1 MDQLKFNPVSAVF
14 AGAISGIV
22 TLTYSVSYAALI
34 FSGPLNPYF
43 SVGISVALISA
54 ALIAFI
60 VALGSSFSFSIAGPD
75 SNASAIIALMTNAMV
90 VSLAGDPEAMLSTV
104 VASIAFSSVVV
115 GVFLFTVGKLKLGY
129 FVRFI
134 PYPVL
139 GGFLAGTGW
148 LITTGAFKVM
158 TGQTFELSNII
169 VFCEI
174 DHVKHWA
181 PGVLFVIVVMFVS
194 SRIKH
199 YLTFPSLLL
208 LAILI
213 THIFIHFSGMS
224 LLNASEGGWLYKS
237 FESKPSLNVW
247 SSISVSKIEWDLI
260 WGQMGNILAMIAVV
274 IITILLN
281 ATGIELTSKKD
292 ADLNKELSSAG
303 IANVIT
309 GLCGGMIGYLSISRS
324 MLNFKAG
331 GFKPLS
337 GICAAL
343 FCVMIFVFGASF
355 LSYLPKL
362 VLGGLLLYLGT
373 GLLKEWVVD
382 AFFKL
387 SKMDYCLVV
396 AILIVIATAGFLQGV
411 SFGVLI
417 SVVLF
422 VVNYS
427 RIDIVQ
433 HELSGA
439 NHRSTFVRSMP
450 EQTILNKEGG
460 AMYILNL
467 QGYLFFGTANNLLER
482 VKQKIKDE
490 GDLIKYVILDFRL
503 VTGLDSSVT
512 LSFTKIHQVT
522 SEVGIKIFL
531 THLDESIAH
540 HFEDA
545 KLVNDKDFRLFP
557 SLDHCVQWCED
568 DLIEEHGSDDL
579 SAKNHFQDQLETM
592 FLKKEQT
599 ETFMKY
605 LKCINEKK
613 GSYIMRQGDPADS
626 MYFVSSGIVTALLDL
641 PTKQIRLISM
651 GSGTVFGEMGLYTN
665 APRTAAIV
673 ADEDTVLFELNREQ
687 LEKMQKEEPSISTA
701 LHYFIISLLS
711 ERIALSNK
719 KVQML
724 Y

>member
-1 MDQLKFNPVSAVF
+1 MDQVKFNSVSAVF
-14 AGAISGIV
+14 AGVISGIV

-75 SNASAIIALMTNAMV
+75 SNASAILALMTNAMV
-90 VSLAGDPEAMLSTV
+90 ISLAGEPDAMLSTV
-104 VASIAFSSVVV
+104 VAAIAFSSIIV
-115 GVFLFTVGKLKLGY
+115 GIFLFTVGKLKLGY

-158 TGQTFELSNII
+158 TGQAFELSNLSIFYQMEYI
-169 VFCEI
+169 
-174 DHVKHWA
+174 KHWA
-181 PGVLFVIVVMFVS
+181 PGVLFVIVVMLVS
-194 SRIKH
+194 NRIKH
-199 YLTFPSLLL
+199 YLTFPVLLL

-224 LLNASEGGWLYKS
+224 LLNASEEGWLYKS
-237 FESKPSLNVW
+237 FETKPSLNVW
-247 SSISVSKIEWDLI
+247 SSVSFNNIHWDLI
-260 WGQMGNILAMIAVV
+260 LDQMGNISAMIAVV

-331 GFKPLS
+331 GTRPLS
-337 GICAAL
+337 GICAAG
-343 FCVMIFVFGASF
+343 FCIMIFIFGASF

-396 AILIVIATAGFLQGV
+396 AILVVIATAGFLEGV

-450 EQTILNKEGG
+450 EQTILNKEGA

-482 VKQKIKDE
+482 VKQKIKDKSNQ
-490 GDLIKYVILDFRL
+490 IKYVILDFRL

-522 SEVGIKIFL
+522 SEAGIKIFL
-531 THLDESIAH
+531 THLDESISH
-540 HFEDA
+540 HFKDA

-557 SLDHCVQWCED
+557 SLDHSVQWCED
-568 DLIEEHGSDDL
+568 ELIQEYGSDDL
-579 SAKNHFQDQLETM
+579 STANQFQDQLKTM
-592 FLKKEQT
+592 FLQPEQT

-605 LKCINEKK
+605 LKCIKEKK

-687 LEKMQKEEPSISTA
+687 LEKMQKEEPNISTA

>member
-1 MDQLKFNPVSAVF
+1 MDQVKFNPVSAVF
-14 AGAISGIV
+14 AGIISGIV

-34 FSGPLNPYF
+34 FNGNLSPFY

-60 VALGSSFSFSIAGPD
+60 VAMGSSFSFSIAGPD
-75 SNASAIIALMTNAMV
+75 SNASAILALMANAMA
-90 VSLAGDPEAMLSTV
+90 VSLAADPSAMVSTV
-104 VASIAFSSVVV
+104 IAAIAFSSVIV

-148 LITTGAFKVM
+148 LITTGAFMVM
-158 TGQTFELSNII
+158 TGESFGLDNLKVLYHFEHI
-169 VFCEI
+169 
-174 DHVKHWA
+174 KHWA
-181 PGVLFVIVVMFVS
+181 PGLMFVVIVMFITS
-194 SRIKH
+194 KIKH

-208 LAILI
+208 LAIVV
-213 THIFIHFSGMS
+213 THVAIYMSGMS
-224 LLNASEGGWLYKS
+224 LTQASVEGWLYKS
-237 FESKPSLNVW
+237 FENKPSLNVW
-247 SSISVSKIEWDLI
+247 ASVSFDSIQWGLI
-260 WGQMGNILAMIAVV
+260 WSQMGNILAMIAVV

-281 ATGIELTSKKD
+281 ATGIELTSKRD
-292 ADLNKELSSAG
+292 ANLNKELSSAG
-303 IANVIT
+303 VANVVT

-324 MLNFKAG
+324 MLNYKAG
-331 GFKPLS
+331 GIKPMS

-343 FCVMIFVFGASF
+343 FCMMIFVFGASF

-362 VLGGLLLYLGT
+362 VLGGLLLYLGV
-373 GLLKEWVVD
+373 GLLKEWVID

-387 SKMDYCLVV
+387 SKIDYFLVI
-396 AILIVIATAGFLQGV
+396 AILVVIATAGFLEGV

-433 HELSGA
+433 HELSGS
-439 NHRSTFVRSMP
+439 NHRSSFVRSMP
-450 EQTILNKEGG
+450 EQTILNERGG

-490 GDLIKYVILDFRL
+490 GDKIKYVILDFRL

-522 SEVGIKIFL
+522 SEAGIKIFL
-531 THLDESIAH
+531 THLDSSISH

-557 SLDHCVQWCED
+557 TLDHCVQWCED
-568 DLIEEHGSDDL
+568 ELIETYGSGDI
-579 SAKNHFQDQLETM
+579 SASDQFQDQLKTM
-592 FLKKEQT
+592 FLEPDQT
-599 ETFMKY
+599 NNFMNY
-605 LKCINEKK
+605 LKCIKEKK

-626 MYFVSSGIVTALLDL
+626 MYFVSSGVVTALLDL
-641 PTKQIRLISM
+641 PDKQIRLISM

-687 LEKMQKEEPSISTA
+687 LEKMQKEQPEMATS
-701 LHYFIISLLS
+701 LHYFIISLLA